1 MKRLLIILSL
11 SAIMLSAT
19 SCMRGGNADKGD
31 DGKIGND
38 KHETTTDHKD
48 NDNRPPVTTVP
59 PIINPETNIPDTG
72 DMTPDSGNSIGDR
85 IIHDMRDF
93 EPDDLVPKGIRDDI
107 IK

>member
-1 MKRLLIILSL
+1 
-11 SAIMLSAT
+11 MLSAT

-31 DGKIGND
+31 DGILGND
-38 KHETTTDHKD
+38 KHETTTEHKD
-48 NDNRPPVTTVP
+48 DDKRPPVTTVP
-59 PIINPETNIPDTG
+59 PIINPETNIPGTD
-72 DMTPDSGNSIGDR
+72 DMTPDHERSIGDR